1 MVENA
6 EYSSSNNGENYKK
19 FDLYRCIVTLMVA
32 IILAISLALAITL
45 KSFYYVATAFP
56 MVVITSLVLKLSRI
70 RCRKKG
76 DVETSSG
83 ELGTRTLE
91 SRTLITTVQ

>member
-70 RCRKKG
+70 RCRKKVDCWVG
-76 DVETSSG
+76 QMDYWFWSSRL
-83 ELGTRTLE
+83 LGL
-91 SRTLITTVQ
+91 VK